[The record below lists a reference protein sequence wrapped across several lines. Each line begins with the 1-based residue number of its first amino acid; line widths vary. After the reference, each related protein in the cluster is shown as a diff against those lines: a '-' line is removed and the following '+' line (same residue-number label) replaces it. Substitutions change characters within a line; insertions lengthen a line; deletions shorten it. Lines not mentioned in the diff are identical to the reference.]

1 MTNDPILVKRAKA
14 ARAASIGQRIGY
26 LGFVIAVIAFVIGA
40 VTEFNGAI
48 VGIVIGSIVVGSI
61 FLAPVDRAR
70 LRGEGRREGR
80 PRPGPLN
87 GTGIRHLSV
96 TVR

>member
-1 MTNDPILVKRAKA
+1 MSDSSDLNDPILVKRAKA

-61 FLAPVDRAR
+61 FLAPAIVLGYAVKAAEKEDRAQ
-70 LRGEGRREGR
+70 GR
-80 PRPGPLN
+80 
-87 GTGIRHLSV
+87 
-96 TVR
+96 

>member
-1 MTNDPILVKRAKA
+1 VSGSSDPNDPILVKRAKA

-48 VGIVIGSIVVGSI
+48 VAIVIGSIVVGSI
-61 FLAPVDRAR
+61 FLAPAIVLGYAVKAADKEDRAQ
-70 LRGEGRREGR
+70 GR
-80 PRPGPLN
+80 
-87 GTGIRHLSV
+87 
-96 TVR
+96 

>member
-1 MTNDPILVKRAKA
+1 MSGSSDPNDPILVKRAKA

-48 VGIVIGSIVVGSI
+48 VAIVIGSIVVGSI
-61 FLAPVDRAR
+61 FLAPAIVLGYAVKAAEKEDRAQ
-70 LRGEGRREGR
+70 GR
-80 PRPGPLN
+80 
-87 GTGIRHLSV
+87 
-96 TVR
+96 